1 MMAAIKTA
9 GVLRLGVMGFAFLY
23 APKSYRTS
31 ALARGSLLDLNELNE
46 AMPERTMAAPEI
58 LNAMAGRR
66 RTFFKFKDGQ
76 PNPVIALLRES
87 FHARH

>member
-31 ALARGSLLDLNELNE
+31 AFARGSLLDLNELNE
-46 AMPERTMAAPEI
+46 AMPQRTMTGAEI
-58 LNAMAGRR
+58 
-66 RTFFKFKDGQ
+66 
-76 PNPVIALLRES
+76 
-87 FHARH
+87 